1 MEAAQEGTVI
11 SWEEQT
17 ESTPKAAPDQSH
29 SRLHTQHLTLCLHL
43 SLTCFSSPCF
53 WGKEPGLEREKI
65 DT

>member
-11 SWEEQT
+11 SWEE
-17 ESTPKAAPDQSH
+17 EMELTPKAAPDQSH
-29 SRLHTQHLTLCLHL
+29 SRLHTQHLTLLHL